1 MNKKQLDVHHI
12 IFEDDDSVIPLTVE
26 NYLYGSCHLFALAL
40 SEITGWKVGA
50 LFNDARELENDETSF
65 YLEHAFCYH
74 PEKEDMVV
82 DCRGILKLDEVW
94 DEYADINGCSLEI
107 KDAKE
112 FLLENIS
119 NGNFNNWEEDQIPTM
134 SEPTHVENEKEIIKS
149 FIKEKIKEGI
159 YPSFEKPK
167 IKRKPRF

>member
-1 MNKKQLDVHHI
+1 MSDKQLDVHYV
-12 IFEDDDSVIPLTVE
+12 IFENEQSVIPLRVE

-40 SEITGWKVGA
+40 SEITGWEVGA

-107 KDAKE
+107 KDAKN
-112 FLLENIS
+112 FLIENIN

-134 SEPTHVENEKEIIKS
+134 SEPTHIDNEKEIIKN

-167 IKRKPRF
+167 IKKRPRF